1 MTIKERNTDN
11 KLMIILVYIV
21 SVLLAIFL
29 TIQVF
34 SINFVDQTSFY
45 VLPVLIIFVIVA
57 VFSIT
62 NFVQLSSTK
71 EQNIQ
76 KLKSALNT
84 ILILGSISF
93 FVGIFGYFNAFYSTA
108 STTTFSGF
116 FSVLTTIVKFDTE
129 LFLDGINRAVR
140 LNTLVMIT
148 LYTAI
153 LTSLICYIF
162 HLKLKEFK

>member
-1 MTIKERNTDN
+1 MTLKQNNKDN
-11 KLMIILVYIV
+11 KRMIMLMCII

-34 SINFVDQTSFY
+34 SINFVEQTNFY

-62 NFVQLSSTK
+62 KFVQLSSTK
-71 EQNIQ
+71 EQNIK
-76 KLKSALNT
+76 KLKSDLNT
-84 ILILGSISF
+84 ILILGNISF
-93 FVGIFGYFNAFYSTA
+93 FVGIFGYFNVFYSTA
-108 STTTFSGF
+108 STTTYSGF
-116 FSVLTTIVKFDTE
+116 FGVITTIVKFDTE
-129 LFLDGINRAVR
+129 LFFDGINQAVR

-153 LTSLICYIF
+153 LTSLIWYVL
-162 HLKLKEFK
+162 HLKLNNLK